1 MDALYPHYGFARHV
15 GYITPGHSAVVRERG
30 PCEIH
35 RRSFQ
40 ALCYAGDAGSR
51 PRQRRSTVSIGR
63 AGERRVRLHYRLRG
77 YRILAA
83 NVRSGG
89 VEVDL
94 VARRGRRLVFCE
106 VKAKGGA
113 GVRRPAR
120 DGRPPRS
127 RSASRARRRRGWRRD
142 PTRAALEVSFE
153 VVALR
158 GRRLERVRNAF

>member
-1 MDALYPHYGFARHV
+1 MPSSS
-15 GYITPGHSAVVRERG
+15 P
-30 PCEIH
+30 
-35 RRSFQ
+35 
-40 ALCYAGDAGSR
+40 R
-51 PRQRRSTVSIGR
+51 PRRSTVSIGR

-94 VARRGRRLVFCE
+94 VARRGGRLVFCE
-106 VKAKGGA
+106 VKAKKGPEFGDPLEM
-113 GVRRPAR
+113 VDRRKQERLA
-120 DGRPPRS
+120 
-127 RSASRARRRRGWRRD
+127 
-142 PTRAALEVSFE
+142 RAAEAWLAARPDARGLEVSFE

>member
-1 MDALYPHYGFARHV
+1 MP
-15 GYITPGHSAVVRERG
+15 S
-30 PCEIH
+30 
-35 RRSFQ
+35 
-40 ALCYAGDAGSR
+40 SR

-94 VARRGRRLVFCE
+94 IARRGRRLVFCE
-106 VKAKGGA
+106 VKAKGGPEF
-113 GVRRPAR
+113 GDPLEMVDRRKQERLARAAEAWLAARPDAR
-120 DGRPPRS
+120 D
-127 RSASRARRRRGWRRD
+127 
-142 PTRAALEVSFE
+142 LEVSFD

>member
-1 MDALYPHYGFARHV
+1 MTSSQP
-15 GYITPGHSAVVRERG
+15 
-30 PCEIH
+30 
-35 RRSFQ
+35 
-40 ALCYAGDAGSR
+40 
-51 PRQRRSTVSIGR
+51 QRARSTVSIGR

-106 VKAKGGA
+106 VKAKGTGRFGDPLEMVDRRKQERLA
-113 GVRRPAR
+113 RAAEAWLATHPDARALGVRF
-120 DGRPPRS
+120 D
-127 RSASRARRRRGWRRD
+127 
-142 PTRAALEVSFE
+142 

-158 GRRLERVRNAF
+158 GRRLERVENAFQG

>member
-1 MDALYPHYGFARHV
+1 M
-15 GYITPGHSAVVRERG
+15 
-30 PCEIH
+30 
-35 RRSFQ
+35 
-40 ALCYAGDAGSR
+40 
-51 PRQRRSTVSIGR
+51 
-63 AGERRVRLHYRLRG
+63 RLHYRLRG

-94 VARRGRRLVFCE
+94 VARRGTRLVFCE
-106 VKAKGGA
+106 VKAKGGPD
-113 GVRRPAR
+113 VRRPAR

-127 RSASRARRRRGWRRD
+127 RSASRARRRHGWRRG
-142 PTRAALEVSFE
+142 PTLRGLEVSFE

>member
-1 MDALYPHYGFARHV
+1 MSSG
-15 GYITPGHSAVVRERG
+15 ITPK
-30 PCEIH
+30 P
-35 RRSFQ
+35 
-40 ALCYAGDAGSR
+40 
-51 PRQRRSTVSIGR
+51 PSTVSIGR

-106 VKAKGGA
+106 VKSKGSGRFGDPLDMVGPAKQQRL
-113 GVRRPAR
+113 VRAAEAWLATHEDAR
-120 DGRPPRS
+120 
-127 RSASRARRRRGWRRD
+127 
-142 PTRAALEVSFE
+142 ALEVSFE

>member
-1 MDALYPHYGFARHV
+1 MRTQSPS
-15 GYITPGHSAVVRERG
+15 P
-30 PCEIH
+30 
-35 RRSFQ
+35 
-40 ALCYAGDAGSR
+40 SR
-51 PRQRRSTVSIGR
+51 PSTVSIGR

-106 VKAKGGA
+106 VKAKGGVGFGDPLEMVGPA
-113 GVRRPAR
+113 KQARLVRAAEAWVAQHEDAR
-120 DGRPPRS
+120 D
-127 RSASRARRRRGWRRD
+127 
-142 PTRAALEVSFE
+142 LELSFE

>member
-1 MDALYPHYGFARHV
+1 M
-15 GYITPGHSAVVRERG
+15 S
-30 PCEIH
+30 
-35 RRSFQ
+35 S
-40 ALCYAGDAGSR
+40 SR
-51 PRQRRSTVSIGR
+51 PPRRSTVAIGR

-106 VKAKGGA
+106 VKAKGGPA
-113 GVRRPAR
+113 YGDPLEMVGRAKQARLARAAEAWLAQHEDAR
-120 DGRPPRS
+120 D
-127 RSASRARRRRGWRRD
+127 
-142 PTRAALEVSFE
+142 LEVSFE
-153 VVALR
+153 VVAVR